1 MNNLDPTSP
10 NLTPDLTT
18 SPPAPLPRERGEKQ
32 QRITAGEARAER
44 ARREQARRHLMP
56 FATYVAPFYKP
67 ARHHNLVAEYLE
79 QVALFLETRGEQ
91 GIGRLIILEPP
102 RYGKTEEAA
111 RLFPAWVLGK
121 LPDTRV
127 IITSYGADLAQDDSR
142 AVRNY
147 VLSDRYQAVF
157 GGRSVYEDP
166 VMLSEDSRSKA
177 NWDLADPYRGGVVA
191 AGIGGGITGKGA
203 NLLVIDDPFKSRED
217 AESESYRRKVMDWY
231 RSVAYQRLED
241 GGAVVIMHTRWHPDD
256 LVGQLLK
263 LMGSDDPL
271 TDQWTVVCLPAIA
284 YEDAD
289 YPTTP
294 EQMTENLLRGI
305 YIPYQDP
312 LGRKPGEPLWPEK
325 FGENDLA
332 RKRANTDDL
341 EWSSL
346 DQQLP
351 RPQSGG
357 FFDEG
362 NIRIIEQAPEKLTW
376 CAYID
381 LALGESK
388 TSDLNAVIALTL
400 DPASGDV
407 IGRDLIQVRD
417 LDEFMRQVAFAMR
430 EPKNKKVI
438 WGVEDVAFQ
447 SRVFKEFIKDPLLAR
462 VAIERVK
469 PDGDKVTRAR
479 PVQLRAREGHFA
491 LVRGPWNLTA
501 IRQLVAFP
509 NGRHDDIVDTISGGV
524 QMIAAIGEKRESEI
538 L

>member
-1 MNNLDPTSP
+1 MSEQIVST
-10 NLTPDLTT
+10 
-18 SPPAPLPRERGEKQ
+18 
-32 QRITAGEARAER
+32 QRISKEEARAER
-44 ARREQARRHLMP
+44 ARRERARRHLMP

-67 ARHHNLVAEYLE
+67 ARHHDLVAEYLE
-79 QVALFLETRGEQ
+79 QVELYLETKGEQ

-121 LPDTRV
+121 LPDSRV
-127 IITSYGADLAQDDSR
+127 IVTSYGADLAQDDSR

-147 VLSDRYQAVF
+147 VLGDRFQAVF
-157 GGRSVYEDP
+157 GERSVYEDP
-166 VMLSEDSRSKA
+166 VMLSDDSRSKA
-177 NWDLADPYRGGVVA
+177 NWDLAEPYRGGVVS

-203 NLLVIDDPFKSRED
+203 HLLIVDDPFKSRED
-217 AESESYRRKVMDWY
+217 AESEIYRRKVMDWY

-241 GGAVVIMHTRWHPDD
+241 GGAIVIMHTRWHPDD

-263 LMGSDDPL
+263 QMASDDPL
-271 TDQWTVVCLPAIA
+271 ADQWTVLSLPAVA
-284 YEDAD
+284 YEKKE
-289 YPTTP
+289 YPTTE
-294 EQMTENLLRGI
+294 EQFRENLLRGL
-305 YIPYQDP
+305 YIPYEDP
-312 LGRKPGEPLWPEK
+312 LHRLPGEPLWPEK
-325 FGENDLA
+325 FNETALA
-332 RKRANTDDL
+332 KKRANTDDL

-357 FFDEG
+357 FFDEV
-362 NIRIIEQAPEKLTW
+362 NIRVIEKAPEKLAW
-376 CAYID
+376 CAYMD

-388 TSDLNAVIALTL
+388 TSDLNAVILMTL
-400 DPASGDV
+400 DPTSGDV

-417 LDEFMRQVAFAMR
+417 LDEFMKQVKTAMLDV
-430 EPKNKKVI
+430 KNKEVI

-462 VAIERVK
+462 VAIERVR

-479 PVQLRAREGHFA
+479 PVQMRAREGHFA

-501 IRQLVAFP
+501 IRQMVAFP
-509 NGRHDDIVDTISGGV
+509 NGRHDDIVDTVSGGV
-524 QMIAAIGEKRESEI
+524 QMIAEIGGQRESKI